1 MKGVHFKINLLFF
14 LAIFVF
20 ILYVWMVLPLCMHV
34 YCSALRGTGSTG
46 TGVIGGNELPNM
58 DAGS

>member
-1 MKGVHFKINLLFF
+1 MDGFASVYIC
-14 LAIFVF
+14 V
-20 ILYVWMVLPLCMHV
+20 PHV
-34 YCSALRGTGSTG
+34 CSALRGTGSTG